1 MSLLNNIFKFSFCF
15 SLLYQCI
22 IISLTPSTN
31 SAVYNKSSAMLCA
44 DIIAERLLC
53 HCYDDLSPSKILRFA
68 KFINY
73 FCSKFAWPNFLLL
86 LLCHTD

>member
-1 MSLLNNIFKFSFCF
+1 MSLLNNLFKFLFCF

-22 IISLTPSTN
+22 ISLTPLTN
-31 SAVYNKSSAMLCA
+31 SAIYNKSLAMLCA

-53 HCYDDLSPSKILRFA
+53 HCYNDLFPSKILRFA

-73 FCSKFAWPNFLLL
+73 FCLKFAWPKFLL
-86 LLCHTD
+86 LLCHID